1 MLENVIDMVESG
13 VKGKLDNLEN
23 ELKLL
28 QNKIE
33 DAATDRINR
42 LNEISMAT
50 EEIQT
55 LLGEILDLELVLDAV
70 EEDKIQQIEL

>member
-23 ELKLL
+23 ELRLL